1 MKKTKLKLFHKIFIG
16 LILGAVLGFVFSN
29 MGGEENAFVAKCV
42 PIFAFLGD
50 LFLKL
55 IRMVVVPLV
64 FFSIISGVANL
75 GDIKKLRSIG
85 VKSIL
90 FFFGTAFCAVTIGLV
105 LAHIIQPGAGIQLGE
120 AANSVEVKELP
131 GIADTILGFFPKNPI
146 ESMAQGKMLHIIS
159 FSVFIGAAL
168 LMMGEK
174 GKELIGLVDKTSE
187 VMFKITDIVV
197 QITPYGVFGLMAKAT
212 TKFGLKIFG
221 PISKFILTDY
231 LASII
236 HIAIVYTL
244 VLVVFGKVNPIK
256 FYKKAFQTWLV
267 AFSTCSSMAT
277 LPVTMRIADEELG
290 IPKENASFVLPL
302 GATAN
307 MNGTSIY
314 FGIIVLFA
322 AQIYGIEL
330 SFKMQALLVLQATLL
345 SVGCAAVPQV
355 GLLISIALLT
365 SMGLPLDGIALVAGI
380 YRIVDQAH
388 TSTNALGDLVVS
400 TTVAGME
407 GDLDRDKFENGG
419 MFAKSKTIENKAA

>member
-1 MKKTKLKLFHKIFIG
+1 MKKFKLQLFHKIFIG
-16 LILGAVLGFVFSN
+16 LILGAVVGFVFST
-29 MGGEENAFVAKCV
+29 MGGEENAFVARAV
-42 PIFAFLGD
+42 PVFLFLGD
-50 LFLKL
+50 LFLRL
-55 IRMVVVPLV
+55 IKMVVVPLV

-75 GDIKKLRSIG
+75 SDLKKLRSIG
-85 VKSIL
+85 IKTIIL
-90 FFFGTAFCAVTIGLV
+90 FFGTALIATSIGL
-105 LAHIIQPGAGIQLGE
+105 LFANLIQPGAGITLGTVSGE
-120 AANSVEVKELP
+120 VEVKELP
-131 GIADTILGFFPKNPI
+131 GIAESILNFFPSNPI
-146 ESMAQGKMLHIIS
+146 ESMAKGEMLHVIS

-168 LMMGEK
+168 LMMGER
-174 GKELIGLVDKTSE
+174 GKELNDLISKASE
-187 VMFKITDIVV
+187 VMFKITDIIV
-197 QITPYGVFGLMAKAT
+197 QFTPYGVFGLMANAT

-231 LASII
+231 LSSFI
-236 HIAIVYTL
+236 HIAVVYTL
-244 VLVVFGKVNPIK
+244 ILAVFGKVNPIK

-314 FGIIVLFA
+314 FGIIVLFT
-322 AQIYGIEL
+322 AQIYNIPL
-330 SFKMQALLVLQATLL
+330 TLQMQILLVLQAALL

-355 GLLISIALLT
+355 GLVISIALLT
-365 SMGLPLDGIALVAGI
+365 SMGIPLDGVALVTGI

-388 TSTNALGDLVVS
+388 TSTNALGDLVVA

-407 GDLDRDKFENGG
+407 GDLDREKFEYGG
-419 MFAKSKTIENKAA
+419 MFAKGQSEAA

>member
-1 MKKTKLKLFHKIFIG
+1 MKRFKLQLFHKIFIG
-16 LILGAVLGFVFSN
+16 LILGAGIGFVFST
-29 MGGEENAFVAKCV
+29 MGGEDNTFVAQAV
-42 PIFAFLGD
+42 PIFSFLGD
-50 LFLKL
+50 LFLRL

-75 GDIKKLRSIG
+75 GDLKKLRSMGI
-85 VKSIL
+85 KTIIL
-90 FFFGTAFCAVTIGLV
+90 FFGTAFCAVTIGLI
-105 LAHIIQPGAGIQLGE
+105 LAQIIQPGAGITLGE
-120 AANSVEVKELP
+120 VGSQVEIKELP
-131 GIADTILGFFPKNPI
+131 GVAATILNFFPQNPV
-146 ESMAQGKMLHIIS
+146 ESMAKGEMLHIIS
-159 FSVFIGAAL
+159 FSVFLGAAL

-174 GKELIGLVDKTSE
+174 GKVLIDLIDKCSE
-187 VMFKITDIVV
+187 AMFKITDMVV
-197 QITPYGVFGLMAKAT
+197 QITPYGVFGLMANAT

-231 LASII
+231 LASFI
-236 HIAIVYTL
+236 HIALVYTL
-244 VLVVFGKVNPIK
+244 ILVVFGKVNPIK

-322 AQIYGIEL
+322 AQIYGIPL
-330 SFKMQALLVLQATLL
+330 TFKMQALLVLQATLL

-388 TSTNALGDLVVS
+388 TSTNALGDLVVA

-407 GDLDRDKFENGG
+407 GDLDREKFNYGG
-419 MFAKSKTIENKAA
+419 MFAQEGEVA